1 MNENDNVQQNTAKKK
16 KGAVNIDQ
24 LTGLPLMRSY
34 WNLVAEKIE
43 SNPVCSTMMSVN
55 ILNFQYFNKWYGR
68 DKGDALLA
76 ELGKYF
82 QQLCH
87 DHDMIAGYMGNDYF
101 SVFFKED
108 ADLVDAL
115 IESVKLIVG
124 RYMTDPLF
132 RPVWGGYKYTDGDTT
147 DAIDMYDYTIMAIGK
162 CYIYSYADINWFS
175 EGMARDLATTV
186 DLMPRIQRAMANNEF
201 TIYLQPKCQ
210 IVDGRIVGA
219 EALVRWI
226 TADGEMISPGKFIS
240 FLEKNGYITQLDQHV
255 WEITCQTIRHWMDTG
270 LPVVPVSINV
280 SRIDIQN
287 MDVVR
292 ILTEMVHKYQIPVST
307 LEIEITES
315 AYVENE
321 GVVKETEGR

>member
-1 MNENDNVQQNTAKKK
+1 MNENDNIQQNSAETE
-16 KGAVNIDQ
+16 KGTLNIDQ

-34 WNLVAEKIE
+34 WNLVETQIK
-43 SNPVCSTMMSVN
+43 SDPVPSVMMSVN

-82 QQLCH
+82 QQLSH
-87 DHDMIAGYMGNDYF
+87 DHNLIAGYMGSDYF
-101 SVFFKED
+101 SLFFKED
-108 ADLVDAL
+108 PELVEAL

-132 RPVWGGYKYTDGDTT
+132 RPVWGAYKFTENDTT
-147 DAIDMYDYTIMAIGK
+147 DAVDMYDYTIMAIGK
-162 CYIYSYADINWFS
+162 CYCYSYADINWFS
-175 EGMARDLATTV
+175 ETMARELATTV

-201 TIYLQPKCQ
+201 TIFLQPKCQ

-226 TADGEMISPGKFIS
+226 TPDGEVIMPGKFVS
-240 FLEKNGYITQLDQHV
+240 FLEKNGYITQLDQHI
-255 WEITCQTIRHWMDTG
+255 WEITCRTIRRWMDTG
-270 LPVVPVSINV
+270 LPVLPVSINV

-292 ILTEMVHKYQIPVST
+292 VLTELVHKYQIPCVPW
-307 LEIEITES
+307 
-315 AYVENE
+315 
-321 GVVKETEGR
+321 R